1 MESKTI
7 TRLEVAIRNIE
18 NEIEWKTQRME
29 ALVREMKES
38 VAKYD
43 TYQIVNFVPGY
54 IRQIEE
60 LHNEV
65 RKLEEQKRILVWIEH
80 KEEEDA

>member
-65 RKLEEQKRILVWIEH
+65 RKLEEQKRVLVWVGN
-80 KEEEDA
+80 KEEDA

>member
-1 MESKTI
+1 MELKMNA
-7 TRLEVAIRNIE
+7 RLEAALRNIE
-18 NEIEWKTQRME
+18 NEIYWKKQRVE

-60 LHNEV
+60 LYNEV
-65 RKLEEQKRILVWIEH
+65 RKLEDQKRILMWIG
-80 KEEEDA
+80 KEDDNG